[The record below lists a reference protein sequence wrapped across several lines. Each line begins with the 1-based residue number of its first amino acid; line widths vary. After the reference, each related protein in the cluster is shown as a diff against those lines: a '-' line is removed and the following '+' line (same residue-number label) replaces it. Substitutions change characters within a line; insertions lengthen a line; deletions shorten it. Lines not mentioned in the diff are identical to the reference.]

1 MFPIVR
7 APIVAQ
13 TLDEMVSFLRESKK
27 ETILVFLSRSGV
39 KAKIDISKLG
49 YRVKES
55 WYGIPAS
62 GSAISINTNKPSQG
76 IWVLEHF

>member
-1 MFPIVR
+1 LVEDDCL
-7 APIVAQ
+7 A
-13 TLDEMVSFLRESKK
+13 FLRESKK

-55 WYGIPAS
+55 LYGIPAS
-62 GSAISINTNKPSQG
+62 GSAISINTKKPSQG
-76 IWVLEHF
+76 IWVLERF